1 MPTLESFFCSNNKE
15 GVPRRDRTYLE
26 WDGYTVYWGG
36 ANGTWELDTRL
47 IQVTITTYRGK
58 LR

>member
-36 ANGTWELDTRL
+36 ANATWELDTRL
-47 IQVTITTYRGK
+47 IQVTITTYRG
-58 LR
+58 